1 MYQLDQQIGYKL
13 RLAQQRHVDIFHQH
27 LPDVTPTQ
35 FSVMARLREETELSQ
50 NQLGRSVC
58 MDAATIKGVVDRL
71 IERGWLVSNRCEKD
85 KRRHNISLSRRG
97 QSIIANAVKAGADI
111 SKQTLE
117 PLNKSEQAQL
127 LSLLDRLTVNELQE

>member
-13 RLAQQRHVDIFHQH
+13 RLAQQRHVELFHQH

-35 FSVMARLREETELSQ
+35 FSVMARLREEKELSQ

-85 KRRHNISLSRRG
+85 RRRHNISLSERG
-97 QSIIANAVKAGADI
+97 QIVIADAVKAGASI
-111 SKQTLE
+111 TKQTLK
-117 PLNKSEQAQL
+117 PLNKTEQEQL
-127 LSLLDRLTVNELQE
+127 LNLLDRLATSE